1 MHQDTAERALL
12 RLLSVRMEAILAA
25 LKQQQ
30 WLPPAPLS
38 LPTQGGGSPYVAD
51 LLQLLQVGRPLGMPV
66 CAYACGG
73 GCPCVIDLLQLLQ
86 EGGPLGMPVCVWGG
100 GQPVCGGHAT
110 AAAGVGH
117 GRVCVR
123 GAARGTHHY
132 CHPCAAATH
141 VLLPPLCY
149 FHPCAAAWYCHPWG
163 TCVLQ
168 AVSHALQCVM
178 CGD

>member
-100 GQPVCGGHAT
+100 G
-110 AAAGVGH
+110 
-117 GRVCVR
+117 
-123 GAARGTHHY
+123 AARVWRTCYSCCRCGAWTGV
-132 CHPCAAATH
+132 CAWGRKGYPP
-141 VLLPPLCY
+141 LLPPLRCC
-149 FHPCAAAWYCHPWG
+149 HPCVAATPMLLPPMCCCLVLPPLGHVCPAG
-163 TCVLQ
+163 SVTCA
-168 AVSHALQCVM
+168 AVCYVW
-178 CGD
+178 